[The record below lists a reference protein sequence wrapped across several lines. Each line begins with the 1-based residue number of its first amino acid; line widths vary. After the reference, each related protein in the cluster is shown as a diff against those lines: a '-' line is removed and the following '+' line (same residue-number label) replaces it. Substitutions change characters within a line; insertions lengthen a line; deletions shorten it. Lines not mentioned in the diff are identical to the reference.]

1 MKLTSENLKKM
12 IMEEMASIEEAH
24 DGVHVE
30 GAVDEVIAFA
40 AQGALRYIEEN
51 APQGTIPHEQIPFF
65 VTQLCDAMRSI
76 IEELQDLAAEAPS
89 HPTDIGY
96 PGTSPKYRG

>member
-1 MKLTSENLKKM
+1 MKLTTKKLKEM
-12 IMEEMASIEEAH
+12 IEKELKETH

-40 AQGALRYIEEN
+40 AQGALKYIEEN
-51 APQGTIPHEQIPFF
+51 APQGTIPHEQIPLF
-65 VTQLCDAMRSI
+65 VAQLSDAMRSI
-76 IEELQDLAAEAPS
+76 IEELQDLAAEAPA
-89 HPTDIGY
+89 HPTDIDY